1 MWIITRVFQYIVL
14 VASLCG
20 LALRLVFQK
29 IKSKQKKSFR
39 RELGFFH
46 PYCNSG
52 GGGERV
58 LWVLIQAL
66 LKCTALSET
75 IDIIVYTGDFDPD
88 HVIIDNVQK
97 TFQISFDESMRRQI
111 RFARIYSRPF
121 LEARHYPV
129 LTMLGQSIGSVC
141 VAIECLIRHVPDVF
155 IDTTGGAFTYPL
167 ANLLAGCKVVAYV
180 HYPIIS
186 SDMLQKVRDLRPDY
200 NNDMRIAT
208 SKTMSFMKL
217 LYYKTFALGYSIAGL
232 FADVVLVNSTWT
244 RRHIENLWGFQ
255 DPSISLFG
263 PILSLMTIPLQKK
276 ITTLYPP
283 CNTEELRQLAL
294 EKRMGI
300 ILSIGQFRPEKDH
313 MLQLKMFKI
322 LIDRNPK
329 YLDICLVL
337 MGSTRNADDELLVT
351 RLQKAVIDLG
361 IPEKNVVFEL
371 NVPFIRMKRF
381 LAHSSV
387 GLHTMWNEHF
397 GISIVEM
404 MAAGLVVVAHNSGGP
419 KDDII
424 ETKDSSRTGFLA
436 STPEE
441 YADAIEGAFA
451 ALEKDKMMKK
461 VPNSPTSKGRNIVDS
476 IMRPDEEDFE
486 LVDEPTLV
494 NQRAQSSK
502 VPSDIDLSISRRARE
517 STLKFSDEIFS
528 AKIVEIF
535 MALLLITEN

>member
-1 MWIITRVFQYIVL
+1 
-14 VASLCG
+14 
-20 LALRLVFQK
+20 
-29 IKSKQKKSFR
+29 
-39 RELGFFH
+39 
-46 PYCNSG
+46 
-52 GGGERV
+52 
-58 LWVLIQAL
+58 
-66 LKCTALSET
+66 
-75 IDIIVYTGDFDPD
+75 
-88 HVIIDNVQK
+88 
-97 TFQISFDESMRRQI
+97 
-111 RFARIYSRPF
+111 
-121 LEARHYPV
+121 
-129 LTMLGQSIGSVC
+129 
-141 VAIECLIRHVPDVF
+141 
-155 IDTTGGAFTYPL
+155 
-167 ANLLAGCKVVAYV
+167 
-180 HYPIIS
+180 
-186 SDMLQKVRDLRPDY
+186 
-200 NNDMRIAT
+200 
-208 SKTMSFMKL
+208 
-217 LYYKTFALGYSIAGL
+217 
-232 FADVVLVNSTWT
+232 
-244 RRHIENLWGFQ
+244 
-255 DPSISLFG
+255 
-263 PILSLMTIPLQKK
+263 
-276 ITTLYPP
+276 
-283 CNTEELRQLAL
+283 
-294 EKRMGI
+294 
-300 ILSIGQFRPEKDH
+300 
-313 MLQLKMFKI
+313 
-322 LIDRNPK
+322 
-329 YLDICLVL
+329 
-337 MGSTRNADDELLVT
+337 
-351 RLQKAVIDLG
+351 
-361 IPEKNVVFEL
+361 
-371 NVPFIRMKRF
+371 MKRF